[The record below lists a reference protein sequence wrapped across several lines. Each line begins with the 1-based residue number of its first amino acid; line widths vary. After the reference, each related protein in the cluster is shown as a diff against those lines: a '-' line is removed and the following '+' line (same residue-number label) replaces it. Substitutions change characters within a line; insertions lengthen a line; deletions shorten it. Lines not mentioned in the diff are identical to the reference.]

1 MEYSIFHNL
10 RNKFRIPYII
20 RFILA
25 VISLLIGILW
35 IILPVIPW
43 LVFFVLWILFLIPW
57 EKIRHLIKIRK
68 WIIYMIKNRFERRI
82 IRYKVLDII
91 KHSKDIY
98 YPRNT
103 KRLGFIESIKKKFN
117 P

>member
-1 MEYSIFHNL
+1 
-10 RNKFRIPYII
+10 
-20 RFILA
+20 
-25 VISLLIGILW
+25 
-35 IILPVIPW
+35 
-43 LVFFVLWILFLIPW
+43 
-57 EKIRHLIKIRK
+57 
-68 WIIYMIKNRFERRI
+68 MIKNRFERRI